1 MTFDDI
7 LHLLKTHDRSEVDD
21 LYHRADS
28 ETLRVM
34 GTAVHLRGLVEAT
47 NHCRCICGYCGI
59 SAKNK
64 RLERYRLTADEI
76 IESARAAYGCGC
88 NTIVIQGGEDPGLTE
103 RIVCDVIHRIKA
115 ELPVAVTLSLGERPI
130 KTYTAWRD
138 AGADRYLMRF
148 EIGDPGIY
156 ERLHPHSA
164 GGLECRINHLNT
176 LKSLGF
182 ETGSGVLLGLPGQT
196 FEQLARDVMTFKE
209 LDLDMIGV
217 GPFIN
222 HSATPLWK
230 ERSSEVPASAEL
242 AYRVN
247 SLIRL
252 ITPGVNVPSTTATA
266 TLDGDGYL
274 NGLQRGANVVMFN
287 FTPAHYRK
295 LYEIYPAK
303 ACIKQKTLS
312 KHSIKKWLNTIGR
325 TPGTDQGFRAL
336 V

>member
-1 MTFDDI
+1 MTFGDV
-7 LHLLKTHDRSEVDD
+7 LHLLKTDDATEVEE
-21 LYHRADS
+21 LYSRANK
-28 ETLRVM
+28 ETQRVM
-34 GTAVHLRGLVEAT
+34 GSTIHLRGLVEVS
-47 NHCRCICGYCGI
+47 NHCRCLCSYCGI
-59 SAKNK
+59 NAKNSEL
-64 RLERYRLTADEI
+64 RRYRMTSDDIMA
-76 IESARAAYGCGC
+76 SARAAYDCGC
-88 NTIVIQGGEDPGLTE
+88 NTIVMQGGEDIGLTE
-103 RIVCDVIHRIKA
+103 DMVSDIVKRIKS
-115 ELPVAVTLSLGERPI
+115 ELPVAVSLSLGERPTSTL
-130 KTYTAWRD
+130 KAWRN

-148 EIGDPGIY
+148 EIGDPDIY
-156 ERLHPHSA
+156 KKLHPHSL
-164 GGLECRINHLNT
+164 GGLAYRIDQLKT

-196 FEQLARDVMTFKE
+196 HEQLAKDIMTFKE

-222 HSATPLWK
+222 HPATPLWNMA
-230 ERSSEVPASAEL
+230 SSEVPATAEM

-252 ITPGVNVPSTTATA
+252 LSPGINVPSTTATA

-287 FTPAHYRK
+287 FTPTDYRK

-303 ACIKQKTLS
+303 ACIKQKVIT
-312 KHSIKKWLNTIGR
+312 KDSIREWLATIGR
-325 TPGTDQGFRAL
+325 VPGNDQGFRI